1 METIWIIGAGHFGRL
16 AVKRIAQRKPD
27 CRLVVVEKDPTKL
40 AEAKAMANI
49 VACRGNGIDFL
60 DQYLAP
66 GARVDWIIPCLPQ
79 HLVWEWCRRQ
89 LGDPHFMIGPTPEG
103 LLSALP
109 NLHKGEDGHLYTSH
123 ASFLCPDNCSEPA
136 EICSITREPRKQ
148 AMHEYLA
155 HLHPQG
161 FRHQVLQ
168 SHQLFPGVGGLKPM
182 EMLGLLAQILDH
194 PGKTLVSTA
203 CKCHAVVTPTLFI
216 P

>member
-89 LGDPHFMIGPTPEG
+89 LWCIPNNTRSVTYSDAAKPVCHTKKINK
-103 LLSALP
+103 ALIIRFILP
-109 NLHKGEDGHLYTSH
+109 
-123 ASFLCPDNCSEPA
+123 
-136 EICSITREPRKQ
+136 IITLP
-148 AMHEYLA
+148 
-155 HLHPQG
+155 
-161 FRHQVLQ
+161 V
-168 SHQLFPGVGGLKPM
+168 
-182 EMLGLLAQILDH
+182 IN
-194 PGKTLVSTA
+194 
-203 CKCHAVVTPTLFI
+203 
-216 P
+216 